1 MTLDAI
7 KAGVLILFA
16 ALLQVS
22 IASTIEV
29 AEGHPDVVLVLVIAI
44 ALLRGPVYGAV
55 VGFWAGLVLD
65 VVSLETLGLTSL
77 LLTLVGYFA
86 GRLGDV
92 TTRSSAHP
100 SLVAVALGTIGFAFG
115 SAVVHFMLGSTLS
128 ASEFFVGVLLPTL
141 ALNMLLAYP
150 LYGLCRRIFPT
161 EVRERRAEVSPA
173 V

>member
-7 KAGVLILFA
+7 KAGVLLLFA

-29 AEGHPDVVLVLVIAI
+29 AEGHPDVVLVIVIAI